1 MRKKCLVIYFW
12 MEILP
17 EVIQKDG
24 RIDVISSFVS
34 FDFSLKDTLA
44 DLEIAYFTFT
54 SDTLL
59 T

>member
-1 MRKKCLVIYFW
+1 MVIYFW